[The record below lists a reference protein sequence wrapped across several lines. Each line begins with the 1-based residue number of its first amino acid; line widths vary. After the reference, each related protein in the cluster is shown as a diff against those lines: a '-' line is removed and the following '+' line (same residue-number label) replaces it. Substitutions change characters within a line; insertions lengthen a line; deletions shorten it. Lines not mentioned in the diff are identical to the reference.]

1 MKYSITKGEIC
12 MTELEKKIQK
22 AAQDYYTNGNSE
34 YTDEE
39 FDALIDQLKAENPDS
54 ELFKVGWGYKVS
66 ADTTPG
72 VKRQHS
78 YTVIGSLDKCHNLK
92 ELGKDFEGEWVNAS
106 TKLDGISIV
115 LYYENGDLLYAL
127 TRGDGY
133 VGVDVTAKIL
143 KIYPDLCKVNLVD
156 DIPFTGAV
164 RGEIVMSF
172 ERFENFKEVHPE
184 AKNPRNS
191 TAGIINGKDTD
202 NDLTY
207 LSIVLYTL
215 VHDKNPTCSTIGA
228 TRSKIQELFDGKGP
242 DTVKSVEVYLQ
253 PSYTDDTFISLMKSF
268 KDDLYKEYP
277 ADGIVLT
284 KVYVDDDLGTYKYT
298 SKAFK
303 FPAESKVTTITDIEW
318 NMSKTKFAV
327 PRILLEPIQLSG
339 TTVSACTGFNAQ
351 YIRDNH
357 LGPGSM
363 VEVCKSGEIIPYILK
378 VIGFTHE
385 KLPEVCP
392 ECGQPLSWSG
402 VHLVCTNENCCS
414 SIEQD
419 LLIWLKNL
427 VPVDNLGDTLKLKF
441 IRQMVDSNQLAD
453 CSIESVMNSKIHLEE
468 STPSVQFN
476 IFAKMWNKLHD
487 SNAKFDL
494 VHALMALNI
503 PRIGDLTAIKF
514 AQHPKELLKCLDE
527 SLNTRFNPAVVTDTY
542 LILKDLIGDAN
553 ARSVSNNLNKLS
565 RLKFIENNIEWS
577 IKDFIKSK
585 GKVAITGILSVKRS
599 DFEKELRQNGWEPT
613 DNVNK
618 DVKFLITDNASGQSS
633 KNLKASKLGIPKV
646 NEFEFRLKYLN

>member
-1 MKYSITKGEIC
+1 

-22 AAQDYYTNGNSE
+22 AAQDYYTNGSSE

-39 FDALIDQLKAENPDS
+39 FDALVDQLKVENPES

-72 VKRQHS
+72 VKRDHK
-78 YTVIGSLDKCHNLK
+78 YTLIGSLDKCHNMK
-92 ELGKDFEGEWVNAS
+92 ELGSKFTDCWVNAS

-115 LYYENGDLLYAL
+115 LYYEEGELLYAL
-127 TRGDGY
+127 TRGDGR
-133 VGVDVTAKIL
+133 VGIDVTDKIL
-143 KIYPDLCKVNLVD
+143 KIDSSLCVVN
-156 DIPFTGAV
+156 PTFTGAV
-164 RGEIVMSF
+164 RGEILMSF
-172 ERFENFKEVHPE
+172 ENFEKFKKIHPE

-191 TAGIINGKDTD
+191 TAGIINGKDTFL
-202 NDLTY
+202 DLPY
-207 LSIVLYTL
+207 LSVVLYTL
-215 VHDKNPTCSTIGA
+215 VHDESYEVYPNIGV
-228 TRSKIQELFDGKGP
+228 TRNRIKSVFEIEKCLNTEV
-242 DTVKSVEVYLQ
+242 VKSTDIFIK
-253 PSYTDDTFISLMKSF
+253 PNWSDDTLHEFMTSLKS
-268 KDDLYKEYP
+268 DLYGKYP

-284 KVYVDDDLGTYKYT
+284 RYEAVNEANTYTYDAI
-298 SKAFK
+298 AFK
-303 FPAESKVTTITDIEW
+303 FPAESKITKIVDIEW
-318 NMSKTKFAV
+318 NMSKTKFAI
-327 PRILLEPIQLSG
+327 PRVILEPVHLSG

-392 ECGQPLSWSG
+392 ECGQPLSWNG
-402 VHLVCTNENCCS
+402 VHLACTNENCCS

-419 LLIWLKNL
+419 LLIWMKNL

-487 SNAKFDL
+487 PDTSFDL

-514 AQHPKELLKCLDE
+514 SQHPKEILKCLDE
-527 SLNTRFNPAVVTDTY
+527 SLNIRFNAAFGTDTY

-565 RLKFIENNIEWS
+565 RLKFIQDNIEWS
-577 IKDFIKSK
+577 IKDSVKSK
-585 GKVAITGILSVKRS
+585 GKVAITGTLSVKRV

-613 DNVNK
+613 DTVNK
-618 DVKFLITDNASGQSS
+618 DVKYLITDNAAGQSS
-633 KNLKASKLGIPKV
+633 KNIKASKLGIPKV